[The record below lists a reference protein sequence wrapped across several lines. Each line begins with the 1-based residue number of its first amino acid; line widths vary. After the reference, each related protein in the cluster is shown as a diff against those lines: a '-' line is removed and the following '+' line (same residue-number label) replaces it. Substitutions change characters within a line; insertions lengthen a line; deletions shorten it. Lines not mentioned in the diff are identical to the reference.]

1 VFDYPLSYG
10 TGKTMIHYEKT
21 YDVIVVGAG
30 HAGCEAAL
38 AAARMGASTLLL
50 TSNLDNIAHMSCNP
64 AIGGLGKGHMV
75 KEIDALGGEMGK
87 NIDATGIQFR
97 VLNTRK
103 GPAVRASRA
112 QADKL
117 LYKKRMKWVLEN
129 TPGLEIKQAFADSL
143 GTQGG
148 RVTGVLSSLGIF
160 FPARAVILTTG
171 TFLNGLIHMGENN
184 FGAGRAGD
192 QPSLRLSGSLQELGF
207 EVGRLKTGTC
217 PRLDGRTIDY
227 SHLEPQPGD
236 DPPQK
241 FSFSDNRIELP
252 QVPCHITYTSQ
263 ATHEVIRRGIHR
275 SPMYSGKIQGVG
287 PRYCPSIE
295 DKVMRFPEK
304 DRHQLFLEPEGLETR
319 EVYVNG
325 LSTSLPIDIQLALL
339 RTIPGLER
347 AEMMR
352 PGYAIEYDYV
362 PPTQLYPWLETK
374 KLSHLFHAGQINGTS
389 GYEEAAGQG
398 IMAGINAVLK
408 LKSAPPFVLM
418 RHEAYLGVLIDDLVT
433 QGTAGEPYRMFTSRA
448 EYRLLLREDNADLRL
463 RERGRELGLVNDAD
477 YARYQEKKRQLKE
490 LQEALG
496 RLRLMPDETSNQKL
510 QELKSAK
517 LEQAT
522 GLQEL
527 LRRPELGIRHIA
539 QLHGDFAHLLSQTCA
554 EAMDQA
560 EVQAKY
566 AGYIQRQEEAIR
578 RLERLHSLRIP
589 ANFSFAGIP
598 GLSQEVV
605 EKLSKIHPQTLEQA
619 TRISGITPAAISILA
634 MYLKRS
640 EYTQAVNQ

>member
-1 VFDYPLSYG
+1 
-10 TGKTMIHYEKT
+10 MILYSKI

-38 AAARMGASTLLL
+38 AAARMGAKTLLL

-64 AIGGLGKGHMV
+64 AIGGVAKGHIV

-117 LYKKRMKWVLEN
+117 LYKKRMKWILEN
-129 TPGLEIKQAFADSL
+129 TPHLEIKQAFADSL
-143 GTQGG
+143 GVENGK
-148 RVTGVLSSLGIF
+148 VNGVLSSLGIF
-160 FPARAVILTTG
+160 FPARTVILTTG

-192 QPSLRLSGSLQELGF
+192 LPALRLSGSLTEMGF

-217 PRLDGRTIDY
+217 PRLDRRSIDY
-227 SHLEPQPGD
+227 SSLELQAGD
-236 DPPQK
+236 DPPRK
-241 FSFSDNRIELP
+241 FSFSNNRIELP
-252 QVPCHITYTSQ
+252 QIPCHLTYTNET
-263 ATHEVIRRGIHR
+263 THRVIRQGIHR

-295 DKVMRFPEK
+295 DKVMKFPDK
-304 DRHQLFLEPEGLETR
+304 DRHQLFLEAEGLETH

-325 LSTSLPIDIQLALL
+325 LSTSLPIDIQLAFLKS
-339 RTIPGLER
+339 IPGLEN

-362 PPTQLYPWLETK
+362 PPTQLQPWLETK
-374 KLSHLFHAGQINGTS
+374 QVGCLFHAGQINGTS

-398 IMAGINAVLK
+398 LMAGINAVLK
-408 LKSAPPFVLM
+408 LRGEDPFILG
-418 RHEAYLGVLIDDLVT
+418 RSEAYIGVMIDDLVT

-463 RERGRELGLVNDAD
+463 RDYGRGFGLVGDEEYRDFVAKRE
-477 YARYQEKKRQLKE
+477 AIGKLIEKLRKE
-490 LQEALG
+490 
-496 RLRLMPDETSNQKL
+496 RLFPNEETK
-510 QELKSAK
+510 AK
-517 LEQAT
+517 LSSLQTPHIEQPTTAAD
-522 GLQEL
+522 L
-527 LRRPELGIRHIA
+527 LRRAEIGIDGLQSLI
-539 QLHGDFAHLLSQTCA
+539 GDINLATVA
-554 EAMDQA
+554 T
-560 EVQAKY
+560 EVKEQVEIQIKY
-566 AGYIQRQEEAIR
+566 EGYISRQEEEIR
-578 RLERLHSLRIP
+578 RSERLQALSLP
-589 ANFSFAGIP
+589 ENFRYEGIP
-598 GLSQEVV
+598 GLSREVI
-605 EKLSKIHPQTLEQA
+605 EKLSRIRPHSLEQA
-619 TRISGITPAAISILA
+619 SRISGITPAAITLLA
-634 MYLKRS
+634 MHLKKHRATES
-640 EYTQAVNQ
+640 LRG

>member
-1 VFDYPLSYG
+1 
-10 TGKTMIHYEKT
+10 
-21 YDVIVVGAG
+21 
-30 HAGCEAAL
+30 
-38 AAARMGASTLLL
+38 
-50 TSNLDNIAHMSCNP
+50 
-64 AIGGLGKGHMV
+64 
-75 KEIDALGGEMGK
+75 
-87 NIDATGIQFR
+87 
-97 VLNTRK
+97 
-103 GPAVRASRA
+103 
-112 QADKL
+112 
-117 LYKKRMKWVLEN
+117 
-129 TPGLEIKQAFADSL
+129 
-143 GTQGG
+143 
-148 RVTGVLSSLGIF
+148 
-160 FPARAVILTTG
+160 
-171 TFLNGLIHMGENN
+171 
-184 FGAGRAGD
+184 
-192 QPSLRLSGSLQELGF
+192 
-207 EVGRLKTGTC
+207 
-217 PRLDGRTIDY
+217 
-227 SHLEPQPGD
+227 
-236 DPPQK
+236 
-241 FSFSDNRIELP
+241 
-252 QVPCHITYTSQ
+252 
-263 ATHEVIRRGIHR
+263 
-275 SPMYSGKIQGVG
+275 
-287 PRYCPSIE
+287 
-295 DKVMRFPEK
+295 
-304 DRHQLFLEPEGLETR
+304 
-319 EVYVNG
+319 
-325 LSTSLPIDIQLALL
+325 
-339 RTIPGLER
+339 
-347 AEMMR
+347 
-352 PGYAIEYDYV
+352 
-362 PPTQLYPWLETK
+362 LETK

-408 LKSAPPFVLM
+408 LKGAPPFVLM

-634 MYLKRS
+634 MHLKRS
-640 EYTQAVNQ
+640 EYAQAVNQ